1 MESPLGS
8 DLARL
13 VRVWRALIDHR
24 LKPLELTQTHWVT
37 LHNIHQLP
45 PEQSQIQLAKAIG
58 IEQPSLV
65 RTLDQ
70 LEEKGLI
77 SRQTCASDR
86 RAKRIKLTEKAEPL
100 INEMEEVI
108 GKTRDEILSGVSKQ
122 EVETLLHLIRKLEQ
136 NILDLGL
143 KINSL
148 RPGLIRAFFT
158 LLPMPD
164 DHLITSVI
172 LCFIHG
178 FVRALNARFR
188 CHAIVVGGI
197 HPMLMVIRSGKWLS
211 PALTAGRIRSAIA
224 CASFHRC

>member
-13 VRVWRALIDHR
+13 VRIWRALIDHR

-45 PEQSQIQLAKAIG
+45 PDQSQIQLAKAIG

-86 RAKRIKLTEKAEPL
+86 RAPTELEML
-100 INEMEEVI
+100 I
-108 GKTRDEILSGVSKQ
+108 G
-122 EVETLLHLIRKLEQ
+122 LIARLEQ
-136 NILDLGL
+136 NIHDLQ
-143 KINSL
+143 S
-148 RPGLIRAFFT
+148 R
-158 LLPMPD
+158 D
-164 DHLITSVI
+164 
-172 LCFIHG
+172 
-178 FVRALNARFR
+178 
-188 CHAIVVGGI
+188 
-197 HPMLMVIRSGKWLS
+197 
-211 PALTAGRIRSAIA
+211 
-224 CASFHRC
+224 

>member
-1 MESPLGS
+1 MARANRPSPETS
-8 DLARL
+8 
-13 VRVWRALIDHR
+13 
-24 LKPLELTQTHWVT
+24 ELTQTHWVT

-136 NILDLGL
+136 NILDLQA
-143 KINSL
+143 K
-148 RPGLIRAFFT
+148 
-158 LLPMPD
+158 D
-164 DHLITSVI
+164 
-172 LCFIHG
+172 
-178 FVRALNARFR
+178 
-188 CHAIVVGGI
+188 
-197 HPMLMVIRSGKWLS
+197 
-211 PALTAGRIRSAIA
+211 
-224 CASFHRC
+224 

>member
-65 RTLDQ
+65 RARTLDQ

-136 NILDLGL
+136 NILDLQA
-143 KINSL
+143 K
-148 RPGLIRAFFT
+148 
-158 LLPMPD
+158 D
-164 DHLITSVI
+164 
-172 LCFIHG
+172 
-178 FVRALNARFR
+178 
-188 CHAIVVGGI
+188 
-197 HPMLMVIRSGKWLS
+197 
-211 PALTAGRIRSAIA
+211 
-224 CASFHRC
+224 

>member
-77 SRQTCASDR
+77 SRQTCANDR
-86 RAKRIKLTEKAEPL
+86 RAKRIKLTEKAAP
-100 INEMEEVI
+100 IIDEMETVI
-108 GKTRDEILSGVSKQ
+108 RKTRGEILSGISEEELTQ
-122 EVETLLHLIRKLEQ
+122 LIGFIARLEQ
-136 NILDLGL
+136 NIIELQSRD
-143 KINSL
+143 
-148 RPGLIRAFFT
+148 
-158 LLPMPD
+158 
-164 DHLITSVI
+164 
-172 LCFIHG
+172 
-178 FVRALNARFR
+178 
-188 CHAIVVGGI
+188 
-197 HPMLMVIRSGKWLS
+197 
-211 PALTAGRIRSAIA
+211 
-224 CASFHRC
+224 